1 MSRDVLPS
9 CQPLQSPRRL
19 IQSLRLLA
27 EGETYLLGSVFRMF
41 VETRPR
47 HACDSDV
54 LHQVSGKL
62 HIVPEPEGADFGHH
76 VIPAPRKLP
85 PDPAFLPSPHPMLAP
100 PTA

>member
-1 MSRDVLPS
+1 MPTDVLPS
-9 CQPLQSPRRL
+9 CQPLQPPRRL
-19 IQSLRLLA
+19 IQCLRLLA

-62 HIVPEPEGADFGHH
+62 HIVCEPEGADFGHH
-76 VIPAPRKLP
+76 VIRAPRTLTP
-85 PDPAFLPSPHPMLAP
+85 APAFLQCHNHMIASRTL
-100 PTA
+100 